1 MKRIEAL
8 VRPAALENIK
18 EGLASAEVRGL
29 TVSEARVFGCI
40 QRRGVYRGSAHT
52 LDFAPALK
60 IEIVAFEALCQGS
73 SKRWQIPRLAALAQ
87 SSCPVW
93 STRFGSEPTNTVRT
107 HSDGQGLT
115 SQKARVF
122 SERLAKHRNLQRDG

>member
-60 IEIVAFEALCQGS
+60 IEIVAPEAHVPRILEALAHS
-73 SKRWQIPRLAALAQ
+73 SAGGDSKVIVSSVVDAIRIRTNEHGEDAL
-87 SSCPVW
+87 
-93 STRFGSEPTNTVRT
+93 
-107 HSDGQGLT
+107 
-115 SQKARVF
+115 
-122 SERLAKHRNLQRDG
+122 